1 MTKVSTQITHFL
13 CFISCIGFAV
23 SARADTEY
31 RGEISTSGSPAKRRT
46 TLTPQDGHSPI
57 VVCQGGKKYS
67 LDQLSGSIITA
78 RGEMKKPSSD
88 PGSCLMVASFEIH
101 EIVKGRPAIVGQL
114 KKLEKNNFAIV
125 SPSGR
130 TWKLSMLPPGMKSLI
145 NTTVVGDLVADS
157 AASGETTWLVA
168 RVFMKP

>member
-1 MTKVSTQITHFL
+1 MTKLSNQIAYFL
-13 CFISCIGFAV
+13 CFTSCIGFAV

-31 RGEISTSGSPAKRRT
+31 RGEISTAGSPAKRRT
-46 TLTPQDGHSPI
+46 ILTPEDGHSPI

-67 LDQLSGSIITA
+67 LGQLPGSIVTA
-78 RGEMKKPSSD
+78 RGEMKKTSSD
-88 PGSCLMVASFEIH
+88 PGACLLVESFEIN

-114 KKLEKNNFAIV
+114 KKLEKNTFAIV
-125 SPSGR
+125 SLSGR
-130 TWKLSMLPPGMKSLI
+130 TWKLSRIPPGMQSLI

-168 RVFMKP
+168 RVFIKP

>member
-1 MTKVSTQITHFL
+1 MTKLSTSISHFL
-13 CFISCIGFAV
+13 YFIFCIGFAV
-23 SARADTEY
+23 SAFADTES

-46 TLTPQDGHSPI
+46 SLTPQDSHSPI

-67 LDQLSGSIITA
+67 LDQLPGSIITA
-78 RGEMKKPSSD
+78 RGEIKKSASD
-88 PGSCLMVASFEIH
+88 PRTCLLVESFEIN

-114 KKLEKNNFAIV
+114 KKIEKNTFAIV